1 MPFSPIQHICSPVET
16 AESIRS
22 TLKRDFSRTAFEV
35 ILRETTPPVLT
46 LRWWDGPSRSVLDT
60 TLEDFR
66 SRKWDWQK
74 DADGELYSEEWREA
88 HTVVEASGLLGYR
101 MYFDMTFDLDRH
113 FTLPTLTQASKRIA
127 EQHGVAMPVLRD
139 TIAELIAEYGST
151 SNMKHFIASL
161 GKFYEIDDGGVVI
174 GGIPLQNLILNDLE
188 FLPFL

>member
-1 MPFSPIQHICSPVET
+1 MDENNAYGLFCTLPEIFSLKFLLRINRVVISLNHFQQPVIPFSPIQHICSPVET

-113 FTLPTLTQASKRIA
+113 FTLPTLTQAATRIA
-127 EQHGVAMPVLRD
+127 EQYSVEMPVLRD
-139 TIAELIAEYGST
+139 TNRRTYC
-151 SNMKHFIASL
+151 
-161 GKFYEIDDGGVVI
+161 
-174 GGIPLQNLILNDLE
+174 
-188 FLPFL
+188 